1 MKRRTKPALY
11 LHPYGNNQGGDYF
24 MKIDNG
30 ERVHK
35 NRITVIPMPEKIDG
49 DGHRFTKQQKYL
61 KEGL

>member
-1 MKRRTKPALY
+1 
-11 LHPYGNNQGGDYF
+11 